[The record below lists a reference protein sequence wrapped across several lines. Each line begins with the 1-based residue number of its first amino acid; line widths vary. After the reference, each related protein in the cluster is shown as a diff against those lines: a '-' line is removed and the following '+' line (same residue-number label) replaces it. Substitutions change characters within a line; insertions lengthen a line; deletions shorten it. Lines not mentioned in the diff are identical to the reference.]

1 MSSDVRGQQSDLRV
15 WVDAQLPPAL
25 ATWLAREHG
34 MDAVHVEDLGLL
46 EAADRT
52 IYHEARGAGRVV
64 VVTTDQDFQELLE
77 VGGPPPQV
85 VWLTCGNVTN
95 AELRRIVDAT
105 WPRVVGL
112 IEAGEPLVEV
122 RSARD

>member
-1 MSSDVRGQQSDLRV
+1 
-15 WVDAQLPPAL
+15 
-25 ATWLAREHG
+25 

-64 VVTTDQDFQELLE
+64 VVTKDQAFQELLE

-85 VWLTCGNVTN
+85 VWLNCGNVTN